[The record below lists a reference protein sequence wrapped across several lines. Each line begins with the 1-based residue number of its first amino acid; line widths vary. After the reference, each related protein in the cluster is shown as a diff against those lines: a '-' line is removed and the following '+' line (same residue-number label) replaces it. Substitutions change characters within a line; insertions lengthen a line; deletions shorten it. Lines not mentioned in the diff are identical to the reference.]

1 MLFQKEYITGSLMP
15 RIQELWQS
23 AECTFPPFLTKI
35 NAGEKGTNEKWI
47 TESTERIRLHLKAF
61 PSRSA
66 FTFPNKKGSERI
78 TPRQQI

>member
-47 TESTERIRLHLKAF
+47 TESTE
-61 PSRSA
+61 
-66 FTFPNKKGSERI
+66 NGSDKISLTIMEKEE
-78 TPRQQI
+78 